1 MKHFEVVAAILI
13 NDNRVFCCQRKDV
26 GEVAKKW
33 EFPGGKIE
41 MGENHQQALSREI
54 AEELSVEI
62 AVGDFVTTVYHE
74 YSTLAI
80 TMHAYLATI
89 RSGEL
94 ILTEHLDSRWLLRDE
109 LTSVDWAP
117 ADLPIVERVKDLLHA

>member
-13 NDNRVFCCQRKDV
+13 NGNRVFCAQRKDV

-62 AVGDFVTTVYHE
+62 AVGDFITTVYHE
-74 YSTLAI
+74 YSTFAI
-80 TMHAYLATI
+80 TMHAYLATVL
-89 RSGEL
+89 SGEL
-94 ILTEHLDSRWLLRDE
+94 TLSEHLDSRWLSRDE

-117 ADLPIVERVKDLLHA
+117 ADLPIVERVKDMLHG